1 MDAPVEPIFP
11 YRSTSDFLEQAYS
24 LLARDD
30 LFGKDLLPKGQN
42 DLGVVRDVP
51 SSMTDAEI
59 ILARTENGFKPCAAR
74 RF

>member
-1 MDAPVEPIFP
+1 MTTLFWSK
-11 YRSTSDFLEQAYS
+11 RTHSW
-24 LLARDD
+24 ARDD